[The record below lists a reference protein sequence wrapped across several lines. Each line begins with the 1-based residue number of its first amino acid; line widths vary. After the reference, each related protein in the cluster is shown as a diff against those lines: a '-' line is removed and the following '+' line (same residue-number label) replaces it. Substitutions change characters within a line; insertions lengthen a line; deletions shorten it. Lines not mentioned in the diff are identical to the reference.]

1 VNGCFATEPANDGNR
16 PEADGIKISWERNMR
31 LQEQLEAVTDEATFL
46 AFVQA
51 LANDRRSDGKTW
63 GNDSIENF
71 LEAAGS
77 WADDSGFG
85 AKQGLSAVSPWKKF
99 AVFLYCGKIYE

>member
-1 VNGCFATEPANDGNR
+1 MLALTVGLGHKQTASKYAGNDYAVAR
-16 PEADGIKISWERNMR
+16 K
-31 LQEQLEAVTDEATFL
+31 LEVVTDEATFL

-51 LANDRRSDGKTW
+51 LAQDRRADGKTW
-63 GNDSIENF
+63 ENDSIEDF

-85 AKQGLSAVSPWKKF
+85 ASQGLSAASPWKKF
-99 AVFLYCGKIYE
+99 ALFLYCGKIYE

>member
-1 VNGCFATEPANDGNR
+1 
-16 PEADGIKISWERNMR
+16 MQ
-31 LQEQLEAVTDEATFL
+31 LHEQLEAVTDEATFL
-46 AFVQA
+46 EFVRT
-51 LANDRRSDGKTW
+51 LANDRRADCKAW
-63 GNDSIENF
+63 QNDSIEDF

-85 AKQGLSAVSPWKKF
+85 ARQGLSAVSPWKKF